1 MHTTKPLTGYIC
13 SRVPHEHSIYKYKYC
28 SVIGLL
34 LCNTW
39 DVECHDIPVLTD
51 NSSLMLILLLT
62 RVVSFYTT
70 GTLRRVGSHTKHWA
84 RGPGDCRPQGGW
96 GPPPPLW
103 SIADP
108 GNVLPFWG
116 GWTLENKVVLYSPL
130 LNNFLLCEGEVFKR
144 AKNKLWRFLKG
155 YIFLKVD
162 F

>member
-1 MHTTKPLTGYIC
+1 MSTVFTNTNTVLWHRLM
-13 SRVPHEHSIYKYKYC
+13 
-28 SVIGLL
+28 IGLL

-51 NSSLMLILLLT
+51 NSRLMLILLLT

-84 RGPGDCRPQGGW
+84 RGPADPREVGVH
-96 GPPPPLW
+96 PPPPW

-130 LNNFLLCEGEVFKR
+130 FSFLNNFLLCEGEVFKR